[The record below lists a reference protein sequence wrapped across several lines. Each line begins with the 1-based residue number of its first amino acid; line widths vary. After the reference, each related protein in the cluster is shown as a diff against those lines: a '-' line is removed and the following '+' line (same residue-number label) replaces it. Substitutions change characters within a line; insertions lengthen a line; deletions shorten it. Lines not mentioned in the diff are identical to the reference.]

1 APDRRQG
8 IVASARDRESALAAA
23 ERLAAPLETLVEQ
36 GAIGGFDSA
45 ARYLPPLAV
54 QRARQA
60 SLPPPTEIGARLREA
75 LSGAPV
81 SASRLEPFVLDV
93 ERARSAPPLTRA
105 DLEGTSFAAAV
116 DALLVRSADGWSALL
131 PLAAVGSGDLKPG
144 AVAQVRAAL
153 AGEPRVHTVLLDL
166 KAEADRL
173 YSSYLTEAA
182 RLALAG
188 LGAIVLLLVAV
199 LACSRVPVLAELG
212 STVAPGTLLALVF
225 SAQLSRPQRP
235 AAAALVSAR

>member
-1 APDRRQG
+1 
-8 IVASARDRESALAAA
+8 
-23 ERLAAPLETLVEQ
+23 
-36 GAIGGFDSA
+36 
-45 ARYLPPLAV
+45 
-54 QRARQA
+54 
-60 SLPPPTEIGARLREA
+60 
-75 LSGAPV
+75 
-81 SASRLEPFVLDV
+81 
-93 ERARSAPPLTRA
+93 RA

-131 PLAAVGSGDLKPG
+131 PLAALGSGDLKPG

-188 LGAIVLLLVAV
+188 LGARRARLHRRPRHRPRARRFR
-199 LACSRVPVLAELG
+199 A
-212 STVAPGTLLALVF
+212 
-225 SAQLSRPQRP
+225 AQP
-235 AAAALVSAR
+235 AAEAGGRGAGERAMIRSIVDAAHSGRSAPTLIVMLPPAYSGPEDFVRAGFVAAA

>member
-1 APDRRQG
+1 
-8 IVASARDRESALAAA
+8 
-23 ERLAAPLETLVEQ
+23 
-36 GAIGGFDSA
+36 
-45 ARYLPPLAV
+45 
-54 QRARQA
+54 
-60 SLPPPTEIGARLREA
+60 
-75 LSGAPV
+75 
-81 SASRLEPFVLDV
+81 
-93 ERARSAPPLTRA
+93 
-105 DLEGTSFAAAV
+105 AAV

-131 PLAAVGSGDLKPG
+131 PLAALGSGDLKPG

-188 LGAIVLLLVAV
+188 LGAIGLRLTLASLLVANSATVLTFAV